1 MKEIST
7 LSYLLNQNSQVKT
20 KKSEERPKVR
30 EESIQ
35 MILSYSKSLKCIK
48 TNSIGDVLMINN

>member
-7 LSYLLNQNSQVKT
+7 LSNLWNHLQAKK
-20 KKSEERPKVR
+20 KKSELLKPR

-48 TNSIGDVLMINN
+48 TSSVGNILIVNN

>member
-7 LSYLLNQNSQVKT
+7 LSNLWNHLQEKKQ
-20 KKSEERPKVR
+20 KSELLKPR

-48 TNSIGDVLMINN
+48 TSSVGDILIVNN

>member
-20 KKSEERPKVR
+20 KKSEKRRQVR
-30 EESIQ
+30 EESVR
-35 MILSYSKSLKCIK
+35 MVLSYSKSLKNIK
-48 TNSIGDVLMINN
+48 TNSIGDVLMVNN

>member
-7 LSYLLNQNSQVKT
+7 LSYLLNLNSQVKT
-20 KKSEERPKVR
+20 KKSEKSRQVR
-30 EESIQ
+30 EKSVR

-48 TNSIGDVLMINN
+48 TNSIGDVLMVNN